1 MEVILLEKVNKLGA
15 LGEQVT
21 VKPGYGRNFL
31 IPTGRAALA
40 TPENVEKFE
49 ARRVELEQ
57 AQADALSA
65 ARAQAEQIDGLALT
79 LRRKVSSGGK
89 LFGSVG
95 AGDIVEAA
103 AAAGATLPRQAIRLA
118 DGPFK
123 QVGEYEVEVHLRADV
138 DAVIKL
144 AIVSEDET
152 PADALPPDGEPSA
165 DADASP
171 PAGEPPADASPPAGE
186 PSAEASP
193 PAAAAPP
200 DADAAP

>member
-1 MEVILLEKVNKLGA
+1 MEVILLEQVNKLGA

-31 IPTGRAALA
+31 IPSGKAALA

-49 ARRVELEQ
+49 ARRAELEK

-65 ARAQAEQIDGLALT
+65 AQSQAEKIDGLALT
-79 LRRKVSSGGK
+79 LRRKTSSGGK

-95 AGDIVEAA
+95 ATDIVEAA
-103 AAAGATLPRQAIRLA
+103 AAADVELSRQAIKLP

-138 DAVIKL
+138 DAMIKL
-144 AIVSEDET
+144 AIVSEDE
-152 PADALPPDGEPSA
+152 PQADADALPQADEPQAEASPADAAPQAGEPQEDPSPPDAAAPPA

-171 PAGEPPADASPPAGE
+171 
-186 PSAEASP
+186 
-193 PAAAAPP
+193 
-200 DADAAP
+200 

>member
-1 MEVILLEKVNKLGA
+1 MEVILLEQVNKLGA

-21 VKPGYGRNFL
+21 VKPGYGRNYL
-31 IPTGRAALA
+31 IPSGKAALA

-49 ARRVELEQ
+49 ARRAELEQ

-65 ARAQAEQIDGLALT
+65 ARAQAEKIDGLALT
-79 LRRKVSSGGK
+79 LQRKTSSGGK

-103 AAAGATLPRQAIRLA
+103 AAADVTLARQAIRLP

-138 DAVIKL
+138 DAMIKL
-144 AIVSEDET
+144 TVVSENE
-152 PADALPPDGEPSA
+152 PQADALPQADEPPADADADAAAPDAATAPA

-171 PAGEPPADASPPAGE
+171 ADAAATPADADPPSP
-186 PSAEASP
+186 
-193 PAAAAPP
+193 
-200 DADAAP
+200 

>member
-1 MEVILLEKVNKLGA
+1 MEVILLEQVNKLGA

-21 VKPGYGRNFL
+21 VKPGYGRNYL
-31 IPTGRAALA
+31 IPSGKAALA

-49 ARRVELEQ
+49 ARRAELEQ

-65 ARAQAEQIDGLALT
+65 ARSQAEKIDGLALT
-79 LRRKVSSGGK
+79 LQRKTSSGGK

-95 AGDIVEAA
+95 ANDIVEAA
-103 AAAGATLPRQAIRLA
+103 AAADVTLSRQAIKLS

-138 DAVIKL
+138 DAMIKL
-144 AIVSEDET
+144 TVVSENEPQADADAAAPDAAAMLADADAPPPDAAAM
-152 PADALPPDGEPSA
+152 PADADSAPPDAAATPA

-171 PAGEPPADASPPAGE
+171 
-186 PSAEASP
+186 
-193 PAAAAPP
+193 
-200 DADAAP
+200 

>member
-1 MEVILLEKVNKLGA
+1 MEVILLEQVNKLGA

-31 IPTGRAALA
+31 IPSGKAALA
-40 TPENVEKFE
+40 TPENREKFE
-49 ARRVELEQ
+49 ARRAELEQ

-65 ARAQAEQIDGLALT
+65 AKAQAEKIDGLALT

-95 AGDIVEAA
+95 ASDIVEAA
-103 AAAGATLPRQAIRLA
+103 AAAGATLSRQAIKLE

-144 AIVSEDET
+144 AIVSEDAPPEDASPPADES
-152 PADALPPDGEPSA
+152 PADALPP
-165 DADASP
+165 
-171 PAGEPPADASPPAGE
+171 AGELP
-186 PSAEASP
+186 AEASP
-193 PAAAAPP
+193 PAADAPAAPSP
-200 DADAAP
+200 PAADAPADADASP

>member
-1 MEVILLEKVNKLGA
+1 MEVILLEQVNKLGA

-31 IPTGRAALA
+31 IPSGKAALA
-40 TPENVEKFE
+40 TPENREKFE
-49 ARRVELEQ
+49 ARRAELEQ

-65 ARAQAEQIDGLALT
+65 AKAQAEKIDGLALT

-95 AGDIVEAA
+95 ASDIVEAA
-103 AAAGATLPRQAIRLA
+103 AAAGATLSRQAIKLE

-144 AIVSEDET
+144 AIVSEDAPPEDALPPADEP
-152 PADALPPDGEPSA
+152 PADALS
-165 DADASP
+165 
-171 PAGEPPADASPPAGE
+171 PAGELPADASPPAADA
-186 PSAEASP
+186 PADASP
-193 PAAAAPP
+193 PAAAAPA
-200 DADAAP
+200 DADASP

>member
-1 MEVILLEKVNKLGA
+1 MEVILLEQVNKLGA

-31 IPTGRAALA
+31 IPSGKATLA
-40 TPENVEKFE
+40 TPENLEKFE
-49 ARRVELEQ
+49 ARRAELEQ

-65 ARAQAEQIDGLALT
+65 AKTQAEKIDGLVLT

-95 AGDIVEAA
+95 AVDIVEAA
-103 AAAGATLPRQAIRLA
+103 AAAGVTLSRQAIRLE

-123 QVGEYEVEVHLRADV
+123 QVGEYEVEVHLSADV
-138 DAVIKL
+138 DAMIKL
-144 AIVSEDET
+144 AIASEDEP
-152 PADALPPDGEPSA
+152 PADALPQADEPQEDSSPPADEPPADDSPPDAAAAPA

-171 PAGEPPADASPPAGE
+171 
-186 PSAEASP
+186 
-193 PAAAAPP
+193 
-200 DADAAP
+200 

>member
-1 MEVILLEKVNKLGA
+1 MEVILLEQVNKLGA

-21 VKPGYGRNFL
+21 VKPGYGRNYL
-31 IPTGRAALA
+31 IPSGKAALA

-49 ARRVELEQ
+49 ARRAELEQ

-65 ARAQAEQIDGLALT
+65 AQAQAEKIDGLALT
-79 LRRKVSSGGK
+79 LQRKTSSGGK

-103 AAAGATLPRQAIRLA
+103 AAADVVLSRQAIRLP

-138 DAVIKL
+138 DAMIKL
-144 AIVSEDET
+144 TVVSENE
-152 PADALPPDGEPSA
+152 PQADALPQADEPQEDADAAAPDAATAPA
-165 DADASP
+165 DADASLP
-171 PAGEPPADASPPAGE
+171 DV
-186 PSAEASP
+186 
-193 PAAAAPP
+193 AATPP
-200 DADAAP
+200 DADASP

>member
-1 MEVILLEKVNKLGA
+1 MEVILLEQVNKLGA

-31 IPTGRAALA
+31 IPSGKAALA

-49 ARRVELEQ
+49 ARRAELEQ

-65 ARAQAEQIDGLALT
+65 AQSQAEKIAGLALT
-79 LRRKVSSGGK
+79 LQRKTSSGGK

-95 AGDIVEAA
+95 ATDIVEAA
-103 AAAGATLPRQAIRLA
+103 AAADVELSRQAIRLP

-138 DAVIKL
+138 DAMIKL
-144 AIVSEDET
+144 AIVSEDEPQADADVLPQADEPQEDPS
-152 PADALPPDGEPSA
+152 PADADAAPADGDAAPPPDAAATPA

-171 PAGEPPADASPPAGE
+171 
-186 PSAEASP
+186 
-193 PAAAAPP
+193 
-200 DADAAP
+200 

>member
-1 MEVILLEKVNKLGA
+1 MEVILLEQVNKLGA

-31 IPTGRAALA
+31 IPSGKAALA

-49 ARRVELEQ
+49 ARRAELEK

-65 ARAQAEQIDGLALT
+65 AQSQAEKIDGLALT
-79 LRRKVSSGGK
+79 LRRKTSSGGK

-95 AGDIVEAA
+95 ATDIVEAA
-103 AAAGATLPRQAIRLA
+103 AAADVELSRQAIKLP

-138 DAVIKL
+138 DAMIKL
-144 AIVSEDET
+144 AIVSEDE
-152 PADALPPDGEPSA
+152 PQADADALPQADEPQEDASPADADAQAGEPQEDASPPDAAATPA

-171 PAGEPPADASPPAGE
+171 
-186 PSAEASP
+186 
-193 PAAAAPP
+193 
-200 DADAAP
+200 

>member
-1 MEVILLEKVNKLGA
+1 MEVILLEKVNNLGV

-31 IPTGRAALA
+31 IPSGKAALA

-49 ARRVELEQ
+49 ARRAELEQ

-65 ARAQAEQIDGLALT
+65 AQTQAEKIGGLALT
-79 LRRKVSSGGK
+79 LQRKTSSGGK
-89 LFGSVG
+89 MFGSVG
-95 AGDIVEAA
+95 ASDIVDAA
-103 AAAGATLPRQAIRLA
+103 AAAGVELSRQAIRLP

-138 DAVIKL
+138 EAMIKL
-144 AIVSEDET
+144 AIVSEDEP
-152 PADALPPDGEPSA
+152 PADADAPPQAGEPLA

-171 PAGEPPADASPPAGE
+171 PTDAAVLADEDASPADAA
-186 PSAEASP
+186 AE
-193 PAAAAPP
+193 PP

>member
-1 MEVILLEKVNKLGA
+1 MEVILLEQVNKLGA

-31 IPTGRAALA
+31 IPSGKAALA
-40 TPENVEKFE
+40 TPENREKFE
-49 ARRVELEQ
+49 ARRAELEQ

-65 ARAQAEQIDGLALT
+65 AKAQAEKIDGLALT

-95 AGDIVEAA
+95 ASDIVEAA
-103 AAAGATLPRQAIRLA
+103 AAAGATLSRQAIKLE

-144 AIVSEDET
+144 AIVSEDAPPEDALPPADEP
-152 PADALPPDGEPSA
+152 PADALS
-165 DADASP
+165 
-171 PAGEPPADASPPAGE
+171 PAGELPADASPPADE
-186 PSAEASP
+186 SPADPSP
-193 PAAAAPP
+193 PAAAPA
-200 DADAAP
+200 DADASP

>member
-1 MEVILLEKVNKLGA
+1 MEVILLEQVNKLGA

-21 VKPGYGRNFL
+21 VKPGYGRNYL
-31 IPTGRAALA
+31 IPSGKAALA

-49 ARRVELEQ
+49 ARRAELEQ

-65 ARAQAEQIDGLALT
+65 ARTQAGKIDGLALT
-79 LRRKVSSGGK
+79 LQRKTSSGGK

-95 AGDIVEAA
+95 ANDIVEAA
-103 AAAGATLPRQAIRLA
+103 AAADVTLSRQAIKLS

-138 DAVIKL
+138 DAMIKL
-144 AIVSEDET
+144 TVVSENEPQADADAAAPDAAAMLADADAPPPDAAAM
-152 PADALPPDGEPSA
+152 PADADSAPPDAAATPA

-171 PAGEPPADASPPAGE
+171 
-186 PSAEASP
+186 
-193 PAAAAPP
+193 
-200 DADAAP
+200 

>member
-1 MEVILLEKVNKLGA
+1 MEVILLEQVNKLGA

-21 VKPGYGRNFL
+21 VKPGYGRNYL
-31 IPTGRAALA
+31 IPSGKAALA

-49 ARRVELEQ
+49 ARRAELEQ

-65 ARAQAEQIDGLALT
+65 ARSQAEKIDGLALT
-79 LRRKVSSGGK
+79 LQRKTSSGGK

-95 AGDIVEAA
+95 ANDIVEAA
-103 AAAGATLPRQAIRLA
+103 AAADVTLARQAIKLP

-138 DAVIKL
+138 EAMIRLTV
-144 AIVSEDET
+144 VSENE
-152 PADALPPDGEPSA
+152 PQADADAPPQAGEPAEDADAAAPPDAAAAPA

-171 PAGEPPADASPPAGE
+171 ADAAATPADADPSP
-186 PSAEASP
+186 
-193 PAAAAPP
+193 
-200 DADAAP
+200 

>member
-1 MEVILLEKVNKLGA
+1 MEVILLEQVNKLGA

-31 IPTGRAALA
+31 IPSGKAALA
-40 TPENVEKFE
+40 TPENREKFE
-49 ARRVELEQ
+49 ARRAELER

-65 ARAQAEQIDGLALT
+65 AQAQAEKIDGLALT

-95 AGDIVEAA
+95 ASDIVEAA
-103 AAAGATLPRQAIRLA
+103 AAADVTLSRQAIRLA

-138 DAVIKL
+138 DATIKL
-144 AIVSEDET
+144 AIVSEDE
-152 PADALPPDGEPSA
+152 PAADALPQTDEPQEDPSPPDAGPGPA
-165 DADASP
+165 DADAS
-171 PAGEPPADASPPAGE
+171 S
-186 PSAEASP
+186 
-193 PAAAAPP
+193 PP
-200 DADAAP
+200 DADEPPPDAGASP

>member
-1 MEVILLEKVNKLGA
+1 MEVILLEQVNKLGA

-31 IPTGRAALA
+31 IPSGKAALA

-49 ARRVELEQ
+49 ARRADLEK

-65 ARAQAEQIDGLALT
+65 AQSQAEKIDGLALT
-79 LRRKVSSGGK
+79 LRRKTSSGGK

-95 AGDIVEAA
+95 ASDIVEAA
-103 AAAGATLPRQAIRLA
+103 AAADVELSRQAIRLP

-138 DAVIKL
+138 DAMIKL
-144 AIVSEDET
+144 AIVSEDE
-152 PADALPPDGEPSA
+152 PQADADALPPADEPQEDPSPADAAAAPEEGDASPADAAATPA

-171 PAGEPPADASPPAGE
+171 
-186 PSAEASP
+186 
-193 PAAAAPP
+193 
-200 DADAAP
+200 

>member
-1 MEVILLEKVNKLGA
+1 MEVILLEQVNKLGA

-21 VKPGYGRNFL
+21 VKPGYGRNYL
-31 IPTGRAALA
+31 IPSGKAALA

-49 ARRVELEQ
+49 ARRAELEQ

-65 ARAQAEQIDGLALT
+65 ARTQAEKIDGLALT
-79 LRRKVSSGGK
+79 LQRKTSSGGK

-103 AAAGATLPRQAIRLA
+103 AAADVTLSRQAIRLP

-138 DAVIKL
+138 DAMIKL
-144 AIVSEDET
+144 TVVSEN
-152 PADALPPDGEPSA
+152 EPQA
-165 DADASP
+165 DADAAAPDAAAMLADADAP
-171 PAGEPPADASPPAGE
+171 PPDAAAMPADADAPP
-186 PSAEASP
+186 PD
-193 PAAAAPP
+193 AAAAPA
-200 DADAAP
+200 DADPSP

>member
-1 MEVILLEKVNKLGA
+1 MEVILLEQVNKLGA

-31 IPTGRAALA
+31 IPSGKAALA

-49 ARRVELEQ
+49 ARRAELEK

-65 ARAQAEQIDGLALT
+65 AQSQAEKIDGLALT
-79 LRRKVSSGGK
+79 LRRKTSSGGK

-95 AGDIVEAA
+95 ASDIVEAA
-103 AAAGATLPRQAIRLA
+103 AAADVELSRQAIKLP

-138 DAVIKL
+138 DAMIKL
-144 AIVSEDET
+144 AIVSEDE
-152 PADALPPDGEPSA
+152 PQADADALPQADEPQE
-165 DADASP
+165 DASP
-171 PAGEPPADASPPAGE
+171 ADAAAQAGEPQEDVSPTD
-186 PSAEASP
+186 
-193 PAAAAPP
+193 AAAPP
-200 DADAAP
+200 ADADAAP

>member
-1 MEVILLEKVNKLGA
+1 MEVILLEQVNKLGA

-31 IPTGRAALA
+31 IPSGKAALA
-40 TPENVEKFE
+40 TPENREKFV
-49 ARRVELEQ
+49 ARRAELEQ

-65 ARAQAEQIDGLALT
+65 AKSQAEKIDGLALT

-95 AGDIVEAA
+95 ASDIVEAA
-103 AAAGATLPRQAIRLA
+103 AAAGATLSRQAIKLE

-144 AIVSEDET
+144 AIVSEDAPPEDALPPADEP
-152 PADALPPDGEPSA
+152 PADALS
-165 DADASP
+165 
-171 PAGEPPADASPPAGE
+171 PAGEPPADASPPADE
-186 PSAEASP
+186 PPADASP
-193 PAAAAPP
+193 PAADAPA
-200 DADAAP
+200 DADASP

>member
-1 MEVILLEKVNKLGA
+1 MEVILLEQVNKLGA

-31 IPTGRAALA
+31 IPSGKAALA

-49 ARRVELEQ
+49 ARRAELEK

-65 ARAQAEQIDGLALT
+65 AQSQAEKIDGLALT
-79 LRRKVSSGGK
+79 LRRKPSSGGK

-95 AGDIVEAA
+95 ASDIVEAA
-103 AAAGATLPRQAIRLA
+103 AAADVELSRQAIKLP

-138 DAVIKL
+138 DAMIKL
-144 AIVSEDET
+144 AIVSEDE
-152 PADALPPDGEPSA
+152 PPADADALPQADEPQE
-165 DADASP
+165 DASP
-171 PAGEPPADASPPAGE
+171 ADAAAQAGEPQEDVSPTD
-186 PSAEASP
+186 
-193 PAAAAPP
+193 AAAPP
-200 DADAAP
+200 ADADAAP

>member
-1 MEVILLEKVNKLGA
+1 MEVILLEQVNKLGA

-31 IPTGRAALA
+31 IPSGKAALA
-40 TPENVEKFE
+40 TPENREKFE
-49 ARRVELEQ
+49 ARRAELER

-65 ARAQAEQIDGLALT
+65 AQAQAEKIDGLALT

-95 AGDIVEAA
+95 ASDIVEAA
-103 AAAGATLPRQAIRLA
+103 AAADVTLSRQAIKLA

-138 DAVIKL
+138 DAMIKL
-144 AIVSEDET
+144 AIVSEDE
-152 PADALPPDGEPSA
+152 PAADALPQADEPQEDPSPADVAPGPA
-165 DADASP
+165 DAD
-171 PAGEPPADASPPAGE
+171 
-186 PSAEASP
+186 
-193 PAAAAPP
+193 AAPP
-200 DADAAP
+200 DAAEPPPDAGASP

>member
-118 DGPFK
+118 DGPLK

-144 AIVSEDET
+144 AIVSEDESS
-152 PADALPPDGEPSA
+152 ADALSPADEPPA

-171 PAGEPPADASPPAGE
+171 PADEPSADALPPAGEPPAD
-186 PSAEASP
+186 ASP

>member
-1 MEVILLEKVNKLGA
+1 MEVILLEQVNKLGA

-21 VKPGYGRNFL
+21 VKPGYGRNYL
-31 IPTGRAALA
+31 IPSGKAALA

-49 ARRVELEQ
+49 ARRAELEQ

-65 ARAQAEQIDGLALT
+65 AQAQAEKIDGLALT
-79 LRRKVSSGGK
+79 LQRKTSSGGK

-95 AGDIVEAA
+95 ANDIVEAA
-103 AAAGATLPRQAIRLA
+103 AAADVTLARQAIRLP

-138 DAVIKL
+138 DAMIKL
-144 AIVSEDET
+144 TVVSENEPQVDALPQADELPEDPSPPDAAAPDAAT
-152 PADALPPDGEPSA
+152 APADADSAPADAAATPP

-171 PAGEPPADASPPAGE
+171 
-186 PSAEASP
+186 
-193 PAAAAPP
+193 
-200 DADAAP
+200 

>member
-1 MEVILLEKVNKLGA
+1 MEVILLEQVNKLGA

-21 VKPGYGRNFL
+21 VKPGYGRNYL
-31 IPTGRAALA
+31 IPSGKAALA

-49 ARRVELEQ
+49 ARRAELEQ

-65 ARAQAEQIDGLALT
+65 ARTQAEKIDGLALT
-79 LRRKVSSGGK
+79 LQRKTSSGGK

-95 AGDIVEAA
+95 ANDIVEAA
-103 AAAGATLPRQAIRLA
+103 AAADVTLSRQAIRLP

-138 DAVIKL
+138 DAMIKL
-144 AIVSEDET
+144 TVVSENEPQADADARPQADEP
-152 PADALPPDGEPSA
+152 PADADAAAPDAATAPA

-171 PAGEPPADASPPAGE
+171 PD
-186 PSAEASP
+186 
-193 PAAAAPP
+193 AAATPP
-200 DADAAP
+200 DADASP

>member
-1 MEVILLEKVNKLGA
+1 MEVILLEPVNKLGA

-31 IPTGRAALA
+31 IPSGKATLA
-40 TPENVEKFE
+40 TPENLEKFE
-49 ARRVELEQ
+49 ARRAELEQ

-65 ARAQAEQIDGLALT
+65 AKAQAEKIDGLALT

-95 AGDIVEAA
+95 AVDIVEAA
-103 AAAGATLPRQAIRLA
+103 AAAGVTLSRQAIRLA

-123 QVGEYEVEVHLRADV
+123 QVGEYEVEVHLSADV
-138 DAVIKL
+138 DATIKL
-144 AIVSEDET
+144 AIASEDEP
-152 PADALPPDGEPSA
+152 PADALPQADEPPADDSPPADEPPAGDSLPDAAAAPA

-171 PAGEPPADASPPAGE
+171 
-186 PSAEASP
+186 
-193 PAAAAPP
+193 
-200 DADAAP
+200 